1 MIWEFLI
8 LLSFPDLM
16 KIFLVIFIIRFI
28 TGFPDLMISLVIFI
42 IRFII
47 PQLSGVRDI
56 LFVRLF
62 KEQLA
67 FLRENSNLNLF
78 FRL

>member
-1 MIWEFLI
+1 M

-16 KIFLVIFIIRFI
+16 KIFLAIFIIRFI

-47 PQLSGVRDI
+47 PQLSGVRGI
-56 LFVRLF
+56 FYLCVYSKNNLLFLE
-62 KEQLA
+62 KTLI
-67 FLRENSNLNLF
+67 
-78 FRL
+78 

>member
-16 KIFLVIFIIRFI
+16 KIFLAIFIIRFI
-28 TGFPDLMISLVIFI
+28 TSFPDLMKIFLAIFI

-47 PQLSGVRDI
+47 PQLSGVRDV
-56 LFVRLF
+56 LLLLF

>member
-16 KIFLVIFIIRFI
+16 KIFLAIFIIRFI

-47 PQLSGVRDI
+47 PQLSHVRDI
-56 LFVRLF
+56 LLRLF

>member
-1 MIWEFLI
+1 M

-16 KIFLVIFIIRFI
+16 KIFLAIFIIRFI

-47 PQLSGVRDI
+47 PQLSDVREVFYCFYSKNNL
-56 LFVRLF
+56 LFLE
-62 KEQLA
+62 KTLI
-67 FLRENSNLNLF
+67 
-78 FRL
+78 

>member
-1 MIWEFLI
+1 M

-16 KIFLVIFIIRFI
+16 KIFLAIFIIRFI
-28 TGFPDLMISLVIFI
+28 TSFPDLMISLVIFI
-42 IRFII
+42 IRFIM
-47 PQLSGVRDI
+47 PQLSDVRDI
-56 LFVRLF
+56 LLLLF

>member
-28 TGFPDLMISLVIFI
+28 TSFLDLMISLVIFI

-56 LFVRLF
+56 LLRLF

>member
-1 MIWEFLI
+1 M

-16 KIFLVIFIIRFI
+16 KIFLATFIIRFI

-47 PQLSGVRDI
+47 PQLSGVRGI
-56 LFVRLF
+56 FYLCVYSKNNLLFLE
-62 KEQLA
+62 KTLI
-67 FLRENSNLNLF
+67 
-78 FRL
+78 

>member
-1 MIWEFLI
+1 M

-16 KIFLVIFIIRFI
+16 KIFLAIFIIRFI
-28 TGFPDLMISLVIFI
+28 TGFPDLMISLVIVI

-47 PQLSGVRDI
+47 LQLSHVRDI
-56 LFVRLF
+56 LLLLF

>member
-1 MIWEFLI
+1 M

-16 KIFLVIFIIRFI
+16 KIFLVIFIMRFI
-28 TGFPDLMISLVIFI
+28 T
-42 IRFII
+42 
-47 PQLSGVRDI
+47 PQLSHVRDI
-56 LFVRLF
+56 LLRLF

>member
-1 MIWEFLI
+1 M

-16 KIFLVIFIIRFI
+16 KIFLAIFIIRFI
-28 TGFPDLMISLVIFI
+28 TGFLDLMISLVIFI

-47 PQLSGVRDI
+47 LQLSHVRDI
-56 LFVRLF
+56 LLLLF

>member
-1 MIWEFLI
+1 M

-16 KIFLVIFIIRFI
+16 KIFLAIFIIRFI

-47 PQLSGVRDI
+47 PQLSHVRDI
-56 LFVRLF
+56 LLRLF